1 MVRRYADVAPTA
13 RLGLSDVRRVVAVVV
28 FLMAA
33 PAVSAGAQEQT
44 IVQIDLADIIHPV
57 SREYVAD
64 GLNRADEIGASAVLI
79 RLDTP
84 GGLLDST
91 REMVEDIL
99 ASPVPVITWV
109 GPSGVRA
116 ASAGFFILLSGD
128 LALMAS
134 GTNTGASSPV
144 SMFGDIPETMEKKV
158 VSDTSAFLRS
168 YVAIRGRNAP
178 LAERAVTEAEA
189 FTADEAFNNN
199 LIDGIAPSVADIL
212 EMFDDR
218 EVTRFDG
225 TPERLSLRGSRV
237 ELFEMT
243 SRQRLLSAIMNPN
256 VALLLGVVGL
266 LGLYVEVTH
275 PGMIAPGVI
284 GGISLLLALYAF
296 NVLPVNLTGLLLIL
310 LAVALFVVEATV
322 PSHGVL
328 AMGGIVAMVAGGV
341 MLVEGPIPE
350 LQVQLGTVL
359 ALAIPMALL
368 TIFLV
373 RLVLVAHRK
382 KSVTGRSGM
391 LGATGRAISEIHES
405 GRVMIHGEYWTAH
418 SGVPVPQGARVRV
431 VGVEGLDLEVEKEE
445 G

>member
-1 MVRRYADVAPTA
+1 MVRRYADVALTA
-13 RLGLSDVRRVVAVVV
+13 RLGLSDARW
-28 FLMAA
+28 LAA
-33 PAVSAGAQEQT
+33 AIVLLATAPLPAGAQGQT
-44 IVQIDLADIIHPV
+44 IVQIELADIIHPV
-57 SREYVAD
+57 SREFVAD
-64 GLNRADEIGASAVLI
+64 GLDRAGEIGASAVLI

-99 ASPVPVITWV
+99 ASPVPVIIWV

-144 SMFGDIPETMEKKV
+144 SMFGEIPETMEQKV

-168 YVAIRGRNAP
+168 YAGIRGRNTA

-189 FTADEAFNNN
+189 FTAEEALDNN
-199 LIDGIAPSVADIL
+199 LIDGIAPSVPAII
-212 EMFDDR
+212 EMFDNR

-225 TPERLSLRGSRV
+225 TPVRLRLRGSTV

-243 SRQRLLSAIMNPN
+243 ARQRLLSTIMNPN
-256 VALLLGVVGL
+256 IAFLLGVVGL
-266 LGLYVEVTH
+266 IGLYVEVTH

-284 GGISLLLALYAF
+284 GGICLLLALYAF
-296 NVLPVNLTGLLLIL
+296 NVLPVNLTGVLLVL

-328 AMGGIVAMVAGGV
+328 AIGGIVAMVAGGV

-350 LQVQLGTVL
+350 LQVQWGTVL

-373 RLVLVAHRK
+373 RLVFVAHSR

-391 LGATGRAISEIHES
+391 LGATGRATSEIHES
-405 GRVMIHGEYWTAH
+405 GRVMIHGEYWMAH
-418 SGVPVPQGARVRV
+418 SNVPVPKGAKVRV
-431 VGVEGLDLEVEKEE
+431 VGVEGLDLEVENEE